1 MYMRKIILTENQVL
15 MVKKHVINESE
26 ENRYRRKV
34 KVDIGVNHEQRYKG
48 FEIDYVTP
56 YTSEIEVSYLIEQ
69 EHRSWG
75 IKGIS
80 LYNIKGPSEI
90 VAEITYYP
98 DDLNDTMTDEITI
111 PLDWEN
117 LSTDEVSNGLITV
130 GDELDIT
137 LYISENGEYS
147 VEMSIDVYTL

>member
-1 MYMRKIILTENQVL
+1 MRKIILTENQVL

>member
-98 DDLNDTMTDEITI
+98 DDSNDTMTDEITI

>member
-48 FEIDYVTP
+48 FEVDYVTP

-98 DDLNDTMTDEITI
+98 DDSNDTMTDEITI